1 MGDLLAAR
9 YRSGEFIPFTG
20 RGKPAEIEKAAAV
33 QGGVGNPHDSS
44 QAEQRLLI
52 DFISA
57 HQIGVIAEI
66 PQEPAEFPKRF
77 GSAVETTGQRTALT
91 LSWFENSEPQN
102 IERSLRMPA
111 VEGPIDADQENSLQN
126 VLSGAGFAMQT
137 LDMALRYL

>member
-1 MGDLLAAR
+1 MADLLAVR
-9 YRSGEFIPFTG
+9 HRNGEFVPFTG

-33 QGGVGNPHDSS
+33 QGRVGDPYDTS
-44 QAEQRLLI
+44 QAEQSFLI
-52 DFISA
+52 DFVSA
-57 HQIGVIAEI
+57 HQIGVVAEI
-66 PQEPAEFPKRF
+66 PQEPTEFPKRF
-77 GSAVETTGQRTALT
+77 GSAVETTGERTALT